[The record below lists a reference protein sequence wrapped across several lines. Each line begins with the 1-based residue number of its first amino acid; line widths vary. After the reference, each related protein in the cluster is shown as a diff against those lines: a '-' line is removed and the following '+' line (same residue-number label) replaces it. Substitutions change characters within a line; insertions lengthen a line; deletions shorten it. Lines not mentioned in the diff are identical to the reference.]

1 MRLLEKINRQ
11 GTTVLV
17 VSHNQELVKYMHKRQ
32 IALRY
37 GKVIKDNSRGGLMY
51 GF

>member
-1 MRLLEKINRQ
+1 MCIRDR
-11 GTTVLV
+11 
-17 VSHNQELVKYMHKRQ
+17 RQ